1 MLETVTSIIGT
12 VVIGIVGWAFQLS
25 NKVSVIEAEY
35 EGLQKLINA
44 QFAEVNRR
52 LGRIEDKL

>member
-1 MLETVTSIIGT
+1 MLESIMSIIGT
-12 VVIGIVGWAFQLS
+12 VVIGVIGWSFQLS

-35 EGLQKLINA
+35 EGLQKLITT

-52 LGRIEDKL
+52 LSRIEDKL